1 MRKVSALGT
10 ETDVKYLMT
19 VGVEPI
25 VDPADGE
32 GKDIER
38 WVAENDASGA
48 RFFGD
53 RLAPASQAKTVRIR
67 KGGALVT
74 DGPFA
79 EAHEAIA
86 GFDILECDS
95 LDEAVAIALDHP
107 MARDGVIEVRPFYDW
122 SNGW

>member
-1 MRKVSALGT
+1 M
-10 ETDVKYLMT
+10 KYLMT
-19 VGVEPI
+19 VLVEPI
-25 VDPADGE
+25 DEVVDGA
-32 GKDIER
+32 KDIED
-38 WVAENDASGA
+38 WVSEHDADGT

-67 KGGALVT
+67 KGGTLVT

-86 GFDILECDS
+86 GFDILECETLED
-95 LDEAVAIALDHP
+95 AVAIALDHP
-107 MARDGVIEVRPFYDW
+107 MSREGAIEVRPFYDW

>member
-1 MRKVSALGT
+1 M
-10 ETDVKYLMT
+10 KYLMT
-19 VGVEPI
+19 VLVEPI
-25 VDPADGE
+25 ADPASDE
-32 GKDIER
+32 GKDIEL
-38 WVAENDASGA
+38 WVSEHDADGS

-67 KGGALVT
+67 KGGTLVT
-74 DGPFA
+74 DGPFT

-86 GFDILECDS
+86 GFDILECET

-107 MARDGVIEVRPFYDW
+107 MARDGAIEVRPFYDW

>member
-1 MRKVSALGT
+1 M
-10 ETDVKYLMT
+10 KYLLLILEER
-19 VGVEPI
+19 VDDPI
-25 VDPADGE
+25 ELPED
-32 GKDIER
+32 DIDR
-38 WVAENDASGA
+38 WVSTHDASGA

-67 KGGALVT
+67 KGGTLVT

-86 GFDILECDS
+86 GLDILECDTIE
-95 LDEAVAIALDHP
+95 EAVAIALDHP
-107 MARDGVIEVRPFYDW
+107 MARGGVIEVRPFYDW

>member
-1 MRKVSALGT
+1 M
-10 ETDVKYLMT
+10 KYLMT
-19 VGVEPI
+19 VLVERI
-25 VDPADGE
+25 DDPADDE
-32 GKDIER
+32 GRDIEE
-38 WVAENDASGA
+38 WVADHDASGA

-67 KGGALVT
+67 KGGTLVT

-86 GFDILECDS
+86 GFDILECET
-95 LDEAVAIALDHP
+95 LDEAIAIAPDHP
-107 MARDGVIEVRPFYDW
+107 MARGGAIEVRPFYDW

>member
-1 MRKVSALGT
+1 M
-10 ETDVKYLMT
+10 KYLMT
-19 VGVEPI
+19 VLVEPI
-25 VDPADGE
+25 DEIVDGA
-32 GKDIER
+32 KDIEN
-38 WVAENDASGA
+38 WVAEHDADGS

-67 KGGALVT
+67 KGGTLVT

-86 GFDILECDS
+86 GFDILECET
-95 LDEAVAIALDHP
+95 LDEAIAIALDHP
-107 MARDGVIEVRPFYDW
+107 MSREGAIEVRPFYDW

>member
-1 MRKVSALGT
+1 M
-10 ETDVKYLMT
+10 KYLMT
-19 VGVEPI
+19 VLVEK
-25 VDPADGE
+25 VDEPAAGAP
-32 GKDIER
+32 DIER
-38 WVAENDASGA
+38 WVEEHDASGE

-53 RLAPASQAKTVRIR
+53 RLAEASQAKTVRIR
-67 KGGALVT
+67 KGGRLVT

-95 LDEAVAIALDHP
+95 LEQALDIAAAHP
-107 MARDGVIEVRPFYDW
+107 MAWGGAIEVRPFYDW

>member
-1 MRKVSALGT
+1 M
-10 ETDVKYLMT
+10 KYLMT
-19 VGVEPI
+19 VIVEKI
-25 VDPADGE
+25 EDPTDDE
-32 GKDIER
+32 GKDIEL
-38 WVAENDASGA
+38 WVSEHDADGS
-48 RFFGD
+48 RFWGD

-67 KGGALVT
+67 KGGTLVT

-95 LDEAVAIALDHP
+95 MDEALAVAADHP
-107 MARDGVIEVRPFYDW
+107 MSRGGAIEVRPFYDW

>member
-1 MRKVSALGT
+1 M
-10 ETDVKYLMT
+10 KYLMT
-19 VGVEPI
+19 VGVEEI
-25 VDPADGE
+25 TDPADEHGSVQE
-32 GKDIER
+32 IEE
-38 WVAENDASGA
+38 WVEDNDAAGK

-67 KGGALVT
+67 KGGTLVT

-95 LDEAVAIALDHP
+95 IEEAVEIALRHP